1 MARAQFLTR
10 SLRSVREL
18 GQDLLGLV
26 FPDLC
31 AACRVEYPPR
41 GQRVCLDC
49 KLALPLTDH
58 HRVARNGMML
68 RMEGRVPLE
77 AAAAMCH
84 FHKDSPVQRLL
95 HRIKYGGDRE
105 AALEM
110 GRLYGQELVG
120 QEAYREA
127 EVVVPVPLHAARLH
141 QRGYNQSAWF
151 GRGLAAGLGCTC
163 LEDALE
169 RVRATS
175 TQTRKTLAE
184 RQANVASAFR
194 LRDPAALEGRYVLL
208 VDDVFT
214 TGATLEA
221 CAAELLQVPGLR
233 LGLVTLAVA
242 GQD

>member
-1 MARAQFLTR
+1 MGTLLQRGIRRL
-10 SLRSVREL
+10 REL
-18 GQDLLGLV
+18 GEDLTGLV

-31 AACRVEYPPR
+31 AACRAEHPSR
-41 GQRVCLDC
+41 GQRVCLSC
-49 KLALPLTDH
+49 KLTLPLTDH
-58 HRVARNGMML
+58 HLVARNGMML
-68 RMEGRVPLE
+68 RMEGRVPLV

-84 FHKDSPVQRLL
+84 FVKDSLVQQVL

-105 AALEM
+105 AALEL
-110 GRLYGQELVG
+110 GRLYGQELAE
-120 QEAYREA
+120 QEAFRGVA
-127 EVVVPVPLHAARLH
+127 AVVPVPLHAARLH
-141 QRGYNQSAWF
+141 RRGYNQSAWF
-151 GRGLAAGLGCTC
+151 GRGLAETLGCDC
-163 LEDALE
+163 LEESME
-169 RVRATS
+169 RVRATE

-194 LRDPAALEGRYVLL
+194 LRDPAPLEGRYVLL

-242 GQD
+242 APD